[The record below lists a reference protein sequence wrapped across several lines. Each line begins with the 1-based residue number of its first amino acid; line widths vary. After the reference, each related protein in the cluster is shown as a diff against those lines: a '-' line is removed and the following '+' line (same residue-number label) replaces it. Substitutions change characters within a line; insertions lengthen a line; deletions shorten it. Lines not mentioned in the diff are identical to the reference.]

1 MEGPEQAKVQRQFTL
16 CESKGLEARIR
27 SWTPFWPQGLR
38 VEMPLPPAGSSL
50 GGVPLLRDKGQK
62 SCFMSSHQPGP
73 FTGILPQGHRKMGLL
88 WAPFSLLL
96 LLLGNPG
103 RQRTQLPQLP
113 R

>member
-16 CESKGLEARIR
+16 CKSKGLEARIR

-38 VEMPLPPAGSSL
+38 EEMPLPPAGSSL

-73 FTGILPQGHRKMGLL
+73 FIGILPQGH
-88 WAPFSLLL
+88 
-96 LLLGNPG
+96 
-103 RQRTQLPQLP
+103 Q
-113 R
+113 